1 MIKKLIVKG
10 HEQDISKLIPMLI
23 KNPVKVPKFVLS
35 LDEEFNILKKNKA
48 HIEKEFSCKIEIL
61 KADDSKE
68 VKGKQAN
75 PGKFAIIVE

>member
-1 MIKKLIVKG
+1 
-10 HEQDISKLIPMLI
+10 MLI
-23 KNPVKVPKFVLS
+23 KNSAKIPKIVLS
-35 LDEEFNILKKNKA
+35 LEEELNILKENKA

-75 PGKFAIIVE
+75 PGKFAILVE